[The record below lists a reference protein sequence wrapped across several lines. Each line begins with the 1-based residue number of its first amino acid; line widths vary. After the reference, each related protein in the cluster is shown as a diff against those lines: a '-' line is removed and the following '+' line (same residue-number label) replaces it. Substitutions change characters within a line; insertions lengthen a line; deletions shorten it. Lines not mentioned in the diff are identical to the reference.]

1 MKLTSR
7 NSQRPGTESDLKA
20 NPDLSVLEAQGYFV
34 YPVDKVTVL
43 NADPWARKAD
53 LPLVHQ
59 ELGPRGFDLVLSG
72 PDTILVPGKWPHPP
86 MGPVMRKGH
95 HDTDGAR
102 GHFRGLVAVL
112 EDGTIIV
119 DKADGA
125 SKKDLMARFS
135 QKDNPLRDV
144 CGGGALLVEN
154 GRKVP
159 EIALMREQL
168 YGGSPG
174 GIRSR
179 PMNRG
184 VHVIFGIRKGKAI
197 AALCW
202 AHTGMQ
208 IREDFLSMG
217 FTSVVKFA
225 TGSAVYLNDQEY
237 VMSGQNAVGMG
248 IHRRR

>member
-1 MKLTSR
+1 
-7 NSQRPGTESDLKA
+7 
-20 NPDLSVLEAQGYFV
+20 
-34 YPVDKVTVL
+34 
-43 NADPWARKAD
+43 
-53 LPLVHQ
+53 
-59 ELGPRGFDLVLSG
+59 
-72 PDTILVPGKWPHPP
+72 
-86 MGPVMRKGH
+86 
-95 HDTDGAR
+95 
-102 GHFRGLVAVL
+102 
-112 EDGTIIV
+112 
-119 DKADGA
+119 
-125 SKKDLMARFS
+125 
-135 QKDNPLRDV
+135 
-144 CGGGALLVEN
+144 
-154 GRKVP
+154 
-159 EIALMREQL
+159 MREQL

>member
-1 MKLTSR
+1 MRLSSH
-7 NSQRPGTESDLKA
+7 NSQRPGTESDLKP

-34 YPVDKVTVL
+34 YLVDKLTVL
-43 NADPWARKAD
+43 NADPWARRAD

-59 ELGPRGFDLVLSG
+59 ELGPQGFDVVLSG
-72 PDTILVPGKWPHPP
+72 PDSILEPGKWPHPP
-86 MGPVMRKGH
+86 MGPVMRNGH
-95 HDTDGAR
+95 HDTEGAR

-112 EDGTIIV
+112 QDGTIIV

-125 SKKDLMARFS
+125 SENDLSARFS

-154 GRKVP
+154 GRKVS
-159 EIALMREQL
+159 EINLMREQL
-168 YGGSPG
+168 YDGQPG

-179 PMNRG
+179 PMKRG
-184 VHVIFGIRKGKAI
+184 VHVIFGIRRGKAI
-197 AALCW
+197 AALSW
-202 AHTGMQ
+202 GHTGQQ
-208 IREDFLSMG
+208 IREDFMSMG
-217 FTSVVKFA
+217 FSSVVKFA
-225 TGSAVYLNDQEY
+225 TGSAVFLNDQEY